1 MYFEFLLHFRILT
14 EIVLFCYTYAH
25 ACVQADEALALG
37 ELQLKEGFRF
47 DAHLNF
53 HTACVYYRVMEC
65 LIPSLKMQVHP
76 VRTHQVIHFCKKY
89 LFLFFNCSFFN
100 EFFHTIGVGSVL
112 IFFLFLFSF
121 FTFHFLYFIFYS
133 LFFIFYILFIIYY
146 FLFIISFLFYYL
158 FIFFNLQRLQYAA
171 ARSRQCSS
179 LSHNFIREHF
189 EGESCSAIY
198 EVHGS
203 NKLGE
208 GSYGSVYLATH
219 KLTGD
224 ERAVKV
230 MNVDRVTSYYLRKLH
245 TEISILK
252 CVDHPNIVK
261 VRDKYFYPIFP
272 S

>member
-1 MYFEFLLHFRILT
+1 MYFEIYIVQLKMNFFYISEFLLKLYYFSNEIYSFLT
-14 EIVLFCYTYAH
+14 TTCPCTYAH

-121 FTFHFLYFIFYS
+121 FTFHFLYFIFYFI
-133 LFFIFYILFIIYY
+133 FFIFY
-146 FLFIISFLFYYL
+146 FLFIISFLFFLFFSIIYL
-158 FIFFNLQRLQYAA
+158 FFL
-171 ARSRQCSS
+171 
-179 LSHNFIREHF
+179 
-189 EGESCSAIY
+189 IY
-198 EVHGS
+198 
-203 NKLGE
+203 
-208 GSYGSVYLATH
+208 SVYNMQLQEAGNVPVYH
-219 KLTGD
+219 IISFESILK
-224 ERAVKV
+224 ERAVPQY
-230 MNVDRVTSYYLRKLH
+230 MRSMDR
-245 TEISILK
+245 I
-252 CVDHPNIVK
+252 N
-261 VRDKYFYPIFP
+261 
-272 S
+272 